1 MTVKEVEVLLVEDN
15 VSDQELT
22 LRALKKK
29 NLCNRIHVVGD
40 GAEALDFLFGKG
52 QYSDR
57 TMADVPKVVL
67 LDIKLPKVNG
77 IEVLRKIKE
86 TPELRALPVVM
97 LTSSKEG
104 PDVQE
109 CYRLGAN
116 SYIVKPVDFDKF
128 TQAVVDLGFYWLM
141 TNEPP
146 K

>member
-1 MTVKEVEVLLVEDN
+1 MAVKEVDVLIVEDN
-15 VSDQELT
+15 PSDQELT

-29 NLCNRIHVVGD
+29 NLCNKIHVVGD
-40 GAEALDFLFGKG
+40 GAEALDFLFARGE
-52 QYSDR
+52 YADR
-57 TMADVPKVVL
+57 TPSDLPRVVL
-67 LDIKLPKVNG
+67 LDIKLPKVSG
-77 IEVLRKIKE
+77 IEVLQKIKADPNLRKI
-86 TPELRALPVVM
+86 PVVM
-97 LTSSKEG
+97 LTSSREG

-128 TQAVVDLGFYWLM
+128 TEAVVQLGFYWLM

>member
-15 VSDQELT
+15 PSDQELT

-29 NLCNRIHVVGD
+29 NLCNRIHVCGD

-52 QYSDR
+52 SYSDR
-57 TMADVPKVVL
+57 TLADIPKVVL

-77 IEVLRKIKE
+77 IEVLKQIKE
-86 TPELRALPVVM
+86 SKDLRSLPVVM